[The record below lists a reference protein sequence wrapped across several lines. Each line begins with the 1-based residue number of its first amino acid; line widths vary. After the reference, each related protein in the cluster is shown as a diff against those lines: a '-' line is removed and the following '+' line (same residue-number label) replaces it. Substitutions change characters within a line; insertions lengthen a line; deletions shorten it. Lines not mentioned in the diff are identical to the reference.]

1 MAMQFRRYADNQ
13 IFAFDFGGSIRAAA
27 IACGGDWPDL
37 GGALHDQEGGES
49 LALQPLTRIDDP
61 GARAWAAEWLASLLG
76 SEGVT
81 VNPAAKE
88 HLCTELGSRA
98 QAPPPDGTLAVSG
111 ERVSTGV

>member
-1 MAMQFRRYADNQ
+1 MQFRRCADYQ
-13 IFAFDFGGSIRAAA
+13 IFAFDFGCSIRAAVS
-27 IACGGDWPDL
+27 ACGGDWQDL

-61 GARAWAAEWLASLLG
+61 GERAWAAEWLAAILG

-88 HLCTELGSRA
+88 HLWTAREIGRA
-98 QAPPPDGTLAVSG
+98 SCR
-111 ERVSTGV
+111 ERVGQFV